1 MKHKLS
7 AGWIYFFAALGGL
20 LFGYDTGSIS
30 GAILFIEKQLS
41 LNSWQQGSVV
51 SAVLLGA
58 ILGAVTIGPF
68 SDRFG
73 RRKLLMVTSII
84 FFVGALGSGVAPEF
98 WTLIISRVILEL
110 GVGSASALIP
120 TYLAELAPVAKRG
133 MMSGLFQLMV
143 MTGLLFAYLFNYWLQ
158 GIYTGWRWMLGLAA
172 VPAAVLFVGAIILP
186 ESPRYLVRNDKE
198 NVAREVL
205 MAMNQNDANVVNDD
219 IAKIQKQAAIKSGG
233 WSELFGLMVRPAL
246 IAAVGLAI
254 FQQVMGCNTVL
265 YYAPT
270 IFTDAGFGVHFA
282 LLSHIWIGIFNV
294 IVTVIGIWLMNRV
307 SRRKMLIVGGWLMA
321 ITLFIMCWGLMHSS
335 DSKFAADVAVI
346 SMVIYIASFSGT
358 WGPIMWT
365 MIGEMFPLNIRGLGN
380 SFSAGVNWTANMI
393 VSLTFPP
400 LLSFF
405 GKGTLF
411 IGYGVFC
418 LLAIWFVHAKVFE
431 TQGKSLESIEQ
442 WLRDQAAKKKAA
454 KND

>member
-41 LNSWQQGSVV
+41 LNSWQQGAVV
-51 SAVLLGA
+51 SSVLLGA
-58 ILGAVTIGPF
+58 ILGAITIGPF

-73 RRKLLMVTSII
+73 RRKLLMFTSVL
-84 FFVGALGSGVAPEF
+84 FFVGALGSGLAPEF
-98 WTLIISRVILEL
+98 WTLIITRVVL
-110 GVGSASALIP
+110 GLAVGAASALIP

-143 MTGLLFAYLFNYWLQ
+143 MTGLLLAYLLNYWLQ
-158 GIYTGWRWMLGLAA
+158 GLYTGWRWMLGFAA
-172 VPAAVLFVGAIILP
+172 FPAAILFIGAIILP
-186 ESPRYLVRNDKE
+186 ESPRYLVRNNME

-205 MAMNQNDANVVNDD
+205 MAMNSNDEKVVNSD
-219 IAKIQKQAAIKSGG
+219 IADIKEQAAIESGG
-233 WSELFGLMVRPAL
+233 WKELFGPMVHPAL
-246 IAAVGLAI
+246 VAAVGLAI

-282 LLSHIWIGIFNV
+282 LLSHIWIGVFNV

-307 SRRKMLIVGGWLMA
+307 SRRKMLVVGGWLMA
-321 ITLFIMCWGLMHSS
+321 ITLFIMCWGLMNSA
-335 DSKFAADVAVI
+335 DSRFSADVAVI

-380 SFSAGVNWTANMI
+380 SFSAGVNWTANMV

-400 LLSFF
+400 LLSAF

-411 IGYGVFC
+411 IGYGIFC
-418 LLAIWFVHAKVFE
+418 LLAIWFVHTKVFE

-442 WLRDQAAKKKAA
+442 WLRDQATKKAT
-454 KND
+454 K

>member
-1 MKHKLS
+1 M
-7 AGWIYFFAALGGL
+7 
-20 LFGYDTGSIS
+20 
-30 GAILFIEKQLS
+30 
-41 LNSWQQGSVV
+41 
-51 SAVLLGA
+51 
-58 ILGAVTIGPF
+58 
-68 SDRFG
+68 
-73 RRKLLMVTSII
+73 
-84 FFVGALGSGVAPEF
+84 
-98 WTLIISRVILEL
+98 
-110 GVGSASALIP
+110 
-120 TYLAELAPVAKRG
+120 
-133 MMSGLFQLMV
+133 
-143 MTGLLFAYLFNYWLQ
+143 
-158 GIYTGWRWMLGLAA
+158 
-172 VPAAVLFVGAIILP
+172 
-186 ESPRYLVRNDKE
+186 
-198 NVAREVL
+198 
-205 MAMNQNDANVVNDD
+205 VNDD

>member
-30 GAILFIEKQLS
+30 GDILFIEKQLS
-41 LNSWQQGSVV
+41 LNSWQQGAVV
-51 SAVLLGA
+51 SSVLLGA
-58 ILGAVTIGPF
+58 ILGAITIGPF

-73 RRKLLMVTSII
+73 RRKLLMFTSVL
-84 FFVGALGSGVAPEF
+84 FFVGALGSGLAPEF
-98 WTLIISRVILEL
+98 WTLIITRVVL
-110 GVGSASALIP
+110 GLAVGAASALIP

-143 MTGLLFAYLFNYWLQ
+143 MTGLLLAYLLNYWLQ
-158 GIYTGWRWMLGLAA
+158 GLYTGWRWMLGFAA
-172 VPAAVLFVGAIILP
+172 FPAAILFIGAIILP
-186 ESPRYLVRNDKE
+186 ESPRYLVRNNME

-205 MAMNQNDANVVNDD
+205 MAMNSNDEKVVNSD
-219 IAKIQKQAAIKSGG
+219 IADIKEQAAIESGG
-233 WSELFGLMVRPAL
+233 WKELFGPMVHPAL
-246 IAAVGLAI
+246 VAAVGLAI

-282 LLSHIWIGIFNV
+282 LLSHIWIGVFNV

-307 SRRKMLIVGGWLMA
+307 SRRKMLVVGGWLMA
-321 ITLFIMCWGLMHSS
+321 ITLFVMCWGLMNSA
-335 DSKFAADVAVI
+335 DSRFAADVAVI

-380 SFSAGVNWTANMI
+380 SFSAGVNWTANMV

-400 LLSFF
+400 LLSAF

-411 IGYGVFC
+411 IGYGIFC
-418 LLAIWFVHAKVFE
+418 LLAIWFVHTKVFE

-442 WLRDQAAKKKAA
+442 WLRDQATKKAT
-454 KND
+454 K